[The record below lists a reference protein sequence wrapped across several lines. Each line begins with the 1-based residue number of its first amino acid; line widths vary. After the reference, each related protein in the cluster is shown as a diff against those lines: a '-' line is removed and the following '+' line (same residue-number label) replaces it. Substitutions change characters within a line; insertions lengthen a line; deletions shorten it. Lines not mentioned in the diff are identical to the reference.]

1 MEFSQEQLLRW
12 RLILGKSSQECMS
25 GMSPAGCALSA
36 EQQEMDE
43 ALEAIYACDSDDEI
57 SRDEWESPND
67 KLPPSL
73 GGTVKGRQMPR
84 VARWLD
90 QIRNFFPKDVVVLLQ
105 HDAIERRGMKE
116 LLFEPEIMARV
127 EPSIDLAS
135 AVLEMKNLVPEKAK
149 AAARD
154 LVRRVVEELRK
165 RLESR
170 FAQAIRGSLDRSQHS
185 PFRSL
190 PNLDWPR
197 TIRRNLKNYHKSLKT
212 IIPEEISFYNR
223 RRRQNEWN
231 VIIAM
236 DQSGSMAASLIYGG
250 IMGAIL
256 ASMPAVE
263 THVVAFNHEEV
274 ADLTEHCSDPVDLL
288 FGVQLGGAED
298 YWKATCYCERFMHT
312 PAKTLYIVIGD
323 LFDTSPNPSRFV
335 KKMEFLLES
344 GVRAVALLAISDQG
358 QPRYN
363 EDLAGK
369 LTKLGMP
376 CFGCTPDHLPDLLS
390 AVLKGN
396 DLHQFAENVRLS
408 RGKQ

>member
-1 MEFSQEQLLRW
+1 MYPAHGVCRIPWRPLIVEFSQEQLLRW

-25 GMSPAGCALSA
+25 GMSPSGCTLSA

-43 ALEAIYACDSDDEI
+43 ALEAIYGSDSDDEI

-67 KLPPSL
+67 KLPHGS
-73 GGTVKGRQMPR
+73 VKGRTMPR

-165 RLESR
+165 RLESK
-170 FAQAIRGSLDRSQHS
+170 FAQAVRGALDRNQHS

-197 TIRRNLKNYHKSLKT
+197 TIRRNLKNYHESLKT
-212 IIPEEISFYNR
+212 IIPESRWSFFNR
-223 RRRQNEWN
+223 RRRPNE
-231 VIIAM
+231 
-236 DQSGSMAASLIYGG
+236 GG
-250 IMGAIL
+250 
-256 ASMPAVE
+256 
-263 THVVAFNHEEV
+263 T
-274 ADLTEHCSDPVDLL
+274 
-288 FGVQLGGAED
+288 
-298 YWKATCYCERFMHT
+298 
-312 PAKTLYIVIGD
+312 
-323 LFDTSPNPSRFV
+323 
-335 KKMEFLLES
+335 
-344 GVRAVALLAISDQG
+344 
-358 QPRYN
+358 
-363 EDLAGK
+363 
-369 LTKLGMP
+369 
-376 CFGCTPDHLPDLLS
+376 
-390 AVLKGN
+390 
-396 DLHQFAENVRLS
+396 
-408 RGKQ
+408 